1 MFIKLISHH
10 LHVHVLLF
18 RKIHCK
24 LQLLKKQIIYTRNI
38 CSILRTIA
46 KIIQSFLKMFQ
57 WSELYSPY
65 FSSWHVFCEFIFL
78 TVLLILS
85 HLISLVNNVVSLLW
99 VFGQIFVEQC
109 EAVPLADTESH
120 GALLTLPLG
129 LHSPPT
135 VGRHTDRPTIHA
147 GPLVVPT
154 SGESFC
160 HVHLAPFVSL

>member
-46 KIIQSFLKMFQ
+46 KIIQSFLRMFQ

-65 FSSWHVFCEFIFL
+65 FSNMFSVNLYFNRFVDFKPLNIIGQQCRFTPVSFWSDFRGTMWSSSSCRYREPRRTAHTSTGSPQSAHCWSSHRSTDNTRRTSCSSYFRWIFL
-78 TVLLILS
+78 PCALG
-85 HLISLVNNVVSLLW
+85 SL
-99 VFGQIFVEQC
+99 
-109 EAVPLADTESH
+109 
-120 GALLTLPLG
+120 
-129 LHSPPT
+129 
-135 VGRHTDRPTIHA
+135 R
-147 GPLVVPT
+147 
-154 SGESFC
+154 
-160 HVHLAPFVSL
+160 